1 MNQIRL
7 ENDAPCESTRYGTAM
22 RVLDRARLL
31 GPGTVLDV
39 SLAVAGIG
47 LIVAAEFVPVGP
59 AGPAVR
65 GPAWLLVLLPLLTGA
80 PLAVRRH
87 RPLLMWTVMWAGVSL
102 QALVTG
108 TAPAAIGLTLVLLA
122 GGYSLAAY
130 STLPRAV
137 AGLLV
142 MGIGLVICIVV
153 GDAGAGNPNVFG
165 GSVIVES
172 ASRNM
177 TLAGEILALW
187 LTGIAFRARKRS
199 ALLAARNAELDHEA
213 ERAVAAERARI
224 AREMHD
230 IVAHHLSV
238 VILMAAGSRASGKP
252 SLAALEKIEDSGRQ
266 ALTETRRLLSVLRGP
281 DESADLVP
289 QPGLGELNALADSV
303 RSAGLPVH
311 LAVDGDQGAL
321 PAAVAVS
328 AYRIVQES
336 LTNVLKHAGPARARV
351 TVNCTGDAVT
361 IEVTD
366 DGTGTPATVAAGV
379 RHGLAGMRERVAAF
393 GGDLRAGPEPGGGFA
408 VRARLLL
415 HERPPLING
424 TP

>member
-1 MNQIRL
+1 MPP
-7 ENDAPCESTRYGTAM
+7 AGSAGYGRVM
-22 RVLDRARLL
+22 RVSHRAALL

-47 LIVAAEFVPVGP
+47 LIAAAEWVPVEP

-65 GPAWLLVLLPLLTGA
+65 GPLWLLVVLPLLTGA
-80 PLAVRRH
+80 PLAVRRR

-108 TAPAAIGLTLVLLA
+108 NAPAALGLTLVLLA
-122 GGYSLAAY
+122 GGYSLAAH
-130 STLPRAV
+130 STLLRAV
-137 AGLLV
+137 AGLPV
-142 MGIGLVICIVV
+142 MATGMVICIV
-153 GDAGAGNPNVFG
+153 AGHAAGGSPDVFG
-165 GSVIVES
+165 GYVIVES

-177 TLAGEILALW
+177 IFAGEILALW
-187 LTGIAFRARKRS
+187 LTGVAVRARKRS
-199 ALLAARNAELDHEA
+199 ALLAARNAELDHQA

-266 ALTETRRLLSVLRGP
+266 ALAETRRLFSVLRGP
-281 DESADLVP
+281 DESAALVP
-289 QPGLGELNALADSV
+289 QPGLGELDALADSI

-311 LAVDGDQGAL
+311 LTVDGDHAAL
-321 PAAVAVS
+321 PAAVAVT

-351 TVNCTGDAVT
+351 TVNCAGDAVT

-366 DGTGTPATVAAGV
+366 DGTGNPAAGAHGG

-408 VRARLLL
+408 VRARLPL
-415 HERPPLING
+415 HDRPALVNV

>member
-1 MNQIRL
+1 M
-7 ENDAPCESTRYGTAM
+7 PVSH
-22 RVLDRARLL
+22 RAALL

-39 SLAVAGIG
+39 SLAVAGTG
-47 LIVAAEFVPVGP
+47 LIAAAEWVPVEP

-65 GPAWLLVLLPLLTGA
+65 GPLWLLVVLPLLTGA
-80 PLAVRRH
+80 PLSVRRR

-102 QALVTG
+102 QAVVTG
-108 TAPAAIGLTLVLLA
+108 NTPAVLGLVLLA

-130 STLPRAV
+130 STLLRAV
-137 AGLLV
+137 AGLPV
-142 MGIGLVICIVV
+142 MATAMVICIVA
-153 GDAGAGNPNVFG
+153 GDAAG
-165 GSVIVES
+165 GSPDHYIIF
-172 ASRNM
+172 
-177 TLAGEILALW
+177 AGEILALW
-187 LTGIAFRARKRS
+187 LTGVVVRARKRS
-199 ALLAARNAELDHEA
+199 AFLAARNAELEHQA

-266 ALTETRRLLSVLRGP
+266 ALAETRRLLSVLRGP
-281 DESADLVP
+281 DESAALVP
-289 QPGLGELNALADSV
+289 QPGLGELDALADSV

-311 LAVDGDQGAL
+311 LAVDGDHAAL

-351 TVNCTGDAVT
+351 TVNCAGDAVT

-366 DGTGTPATVAAGV
+366 DGTGNPAAAAHGG

-408 VRARLLL
+408 VRARLPL
-415 HERPPLING
+415 HDRPALVNR

>member
-1 MNQIRL
+1 MPP
-7 ENDAPCESTRYGTAM
+7 DGSARYG
-22 RVLDRARLL
+22 RVMPVSHRAALL
-31 GPGTVLDV
+31 GPGTVLDG
-39 SLAVAGIG
+39 SLAGAGIG
-47 LIVAAEFVPVGP
+47 LIAAAEWVPVEP

-65 GPAWLLVLLPLLTGA
+65 GPLWLLVVLPLLTGA
-80 PLAVRRH
+80 PLAVRRR

-108 TAPAAIGLTLVLLA
+108 NAPAALGLTLVLLA

-130 STLPRAV
+130 STLLRAV
-137 AGLLV
+137 AGLPV
-142 MGIGLVICIVV
+142 MATGMVICIV
-153 GDAGAGNPNVFG
+153 AGHAAGGSPDVFG
-165 GSVIVES
+165 GYVIVES

-177 TLAGEILALW
+177 IFAGEILALW
-187 LTGIAFRARKRS
+187 LTGVVVRARQQS
-199 ALLAARNAELDHEA
+199 AFLAARNAELDHQA

-266 ALTETRRLLSVLRGP
+266 ALAETRRLLSVLRGP
-281 DESADLVP
+281 DESAALVP
-289 QPGLGELNALADSV
+289 QPGLGELDALADSV

-311 LAVDGDQGAL
+311 LAVDGDHAAL

-351 TVNCTGDAVT
+351 TVNCAGDAVT

-366 DGTGTPATVAAGV
+366 DGTGNPAAGPHGG

-393 GGDLRAGPEPGGGFA
+393 DGDLRAGPEPGGGFA
-408 VRARLLL
+408 VRARLPL
-415 HERPPLING
+415 HDRPALVNG

>member
-1 MNQIRL
+1 M
-7 ENDAPCESTRYGTAM
+7 PVSH
-22 RVLDRARLL
+22 RAALL
-31 GPGTVLDV
+31 GPGVLDV
-39 SLAVAGIG
+39 SLAVAGTG
-47 LIVAAEFVPVGP
+47 LVAAAGWVPVEPEGP
-59 AGPAVR
+59 VVR
-65 GPAWLLVLLPLLTGA
+65 GPLWLLVVLPLLTGA
-80 PLAVRRH
+80 PLAVRRR

-108 TAPAAIGLTLVLLA
+108 NAPAALGLTLVLLA

-130 STLPRAV
+130 STLLRAV
-137 AGLLV
+137 AGLPV
-142 MGIGLVICIVV
+142 MATGMVIYIV
-153 GDAGAGNPNVFG
+153 AGHAAG
-165 GSVIVES
+165 GSPDH
-172 ASRNM
+172 NM
-177 TLAGEILALW
+177 IFAGEILALW
-187 LTGIAFRARKRS
+187 LTGLVVRARKRS
-199 ALLAARNAELDHEA
+199 AFLAARNAELDHQA

-266 ALTETRRLLSVLRGP
+266 ALAETRRLLSVLRGP
-281 DESADLVP
+281 DESAALVP
-289 QPGLGELNALADSV
+289 QPGLGELDALADSV

-311 LAVDGDQGAL
+311 LAVDGDHAAL

-351 TVNCTGDAVT
+351 TVNCVGDAVT

-366 DGTGTPATVAAGV
+366 DGTGNPTAGAHGG

-408 VRARLLL
+408 VRARLPLDD
-415 HERPPLING
+415 RPALVNG